1 VEGQNKSITFDGREI
16 RLTTGL
22 YAPQANG
29 SVMIECGDTSLLV
42 TATKTT
48 KKEVADF
55 LPLICD
61 YEEKLYAAGRI
72 PGGFMRREGRPPE
85 RATLIS
91 RLIDRPMRPLFP
103 SWMRD
108 EIQIVASCLSLDER
122 VPADVLAVT
131 GASIAT
137 LLGEIPFYGPMA
149 AVRVG
154 LIGDDFI
161 LNPSYREIEKG
172 DLDIVVAGSPD
183 GIVMIEAGANQ
194 LSEQDTI
201 EAIDFGYE
209 AVTELIKSQEDLLQD
224 LGIKQIKPSEPEE
237 DKTLPSYL
245 EKNCTKPIELVLKKF
260 DLSKEERDLELE
272 KIKVETQD
280 KINSL
285 KEEKNL
291 YVYQPKIDISG
302 KNTFLR
308 IISNKGTIAY
318 DKNIVQLE
326 NKTEISGKVNEK
338 VILGK
343 ASKVDIDLNKRNLSS
358 NELIFFIDE
367 YEISVKEI
375 ILNEDEIVFKGS
387 PIYLKDNKG
396 LETETSMVKLKS
408 NGELIFP
415 SKLNIKNY

>member
-1 VEGQNKSITFDGREI
+1 MEGQNKSITFDGREI

-29 SVMIECGDTSLLV
+29 SVLIECGDTSLLV

-48 KKEVADF
+48 KKEASDF

-85 RATLIS
+85 RATLIA

-154 LIGDDFI
+154 LLGDDFI

-172 DLDIVVAGSPD
+172 DLDIVVAGSNE

-209 AVTELIKSQEDLLQD
+209 AVTELIKSQENLLEE
-224 LGIKQIKPSEPEE
+224 LGIKQAKPEDPEQ
-237 DKTLPSYL
+237 DNTLISYL
-245 EKNCTKPIELVLKKF
+245 EKNCSKPIDLVLKKF
-260 DLSKEERDLELE
+260 DQSKEERDLELE
-272 KIKVETQD
+272 KVKADVQN
-280 KINSL
+280 KIDSL
-285 KEEKNL
+285 KDDNQ
-291 YVYQPKIDISG
+291 VKILTAE
-302 KNTFLR
+302 N
-308 IISNKGTIAY
+308 
-318 DKNIVQLE
+318 DK
-326 NKTEISGKVNEK
+326 
-338 VILGK
+338 
-343 ASKVDIDLNKRNLSS
+343 
-358 NELIFFIDE
+358 LIHSDFKKLT
-367 YEISVKEI
+367 KEI
-375 ILNEDEIVFKGS
+375 NEIT
-387 PIYLKDNKG
+387 NH
-396 LETETSMVKLKS
+396 
-408 NGELIFP
+408 
-415 SKLNIKNY
+415 

>member
-1 VEGQNKSITFDGREI
+1 VEGKNKSITFDGREI

-29 SVMIECGDTSLLV
+29 SVLIECGDSSLLV

-48 KKEVADF
+48 KKDASDF

-161 LNPSYREIEKG
+161 LNPSYREIERG
-172 DLDIVVAGSPD
+172 DLDIVVAGSPE

-209 AVTELIKSQEDLLQD
+209 AVTELIKSQEDLLKD
-224 LGIKQIKPSEPEE
+224 LGIKQIKPADPEE

-245 EKNCTKPIELVLKKF
+245 EKNCSKAIDWFLKNLINQKKRGILNLKK
-260 DLSKEERDLELE
+260 L
-272 KIKVETQD
+272 
-280 KINSL
+280 
-285 KEEKNL
+285 
-291 YVYQPKIDISG
+291 
-302 KNTFLR
+302 
-308 IISNKGTIAY
+308 
-318 DKNIVQLE
+318 
-326 NKTEISGKVNEK
+326 
-338 VILGK
+338 
-343 ASKVDIDLNKRNLSS
+343 
-358 NELIFFIDE
+358 
-367 YEISVKEI
+367 
-375 ILNEDEIVFKGS
+375 
-387 PIYLKDNKG
+387 
-396 LETETSMVKLKS
+396 KLKH
-408 NGELIFP
+408 
-415 SKLNIKNY
+415 

>member
-1 VEGQNKSITFDGREI
+1 MEGQNKSITFDGREI

-22 YAPQANG
+22 YAPSRSG

-103 SWMRD
+103 NWMRD

-131 GASIAT
+131 GASIQPCLRNT
-137 LLGEIPFYGPMA
+137 FTGQWLQSELTNS
-149 AVRVG
+149 
-154 LIGDDFI
+154 DDFI

-172 DLDIVVAGSPD
+172 DLDIVVAGSPN
-183 GIVMIEAGANQ
+183 GRMIEAGANQ

-209 AVTELIKSQEDLLQD
+209 AVTELI
-224 LGIKQIKPSEPEE
+224 
-237 DKTLPSYL
+237 
-245 EKNCTKPIELVLKKF
+245 
-260 DLSKEERDLELE
+260 
-272 KIKVETQD
+272 
-280 KINSL
+280 NS
-285 KEEKNL
+285 
-291 YVYQPKIDISG
+291 
-302 KNTFLR
+302 R
-308 IISNKGTIAY
+308 
-318 DKNIVQLE
+318 
-326 NKTEISGKVNEK
+326 
-338 VILGK
+338 
-343 ASKVDIDLNKRNLSS
+343 RSS
-358 NELIFFIDE
+358 
-367 YEISVKEI
+367 
-375 ILNEDEIVFKGS
+375 
-387 PIYLKDNKG
+387 
-396 LETETSMVKLKS
+396 
-408 NGELIFP
+408 
-415 SKLNIKNY
+415 